1 MAQPANPQSVLESI
15 KETDAEAEEII
26 GGASIQRRIVVPRL

>member
-1 MAQPANPQSVLESI
+1 MAQPPNPQSVLEAI

-26 GGASIQRRIVVPRL
+26 GGADGS